1 MARDQIVGEQTA
13 DDAAQEQLDEMLAEL
28 DISERKQVEIAMY
41 FDVERKAQDMQMNGE
56 ITEFDFDGRTFTID
70 RN

>member
-1 MARDQIVGEQTA
+1 
-13 DDAAQEQLDEMLAEL
+13 
-28 DISERKQVEIAMY
+28 MY